1 MSRGLGDVYKRQ
13 INNNINVEGIFTHIY
28 NASNETDYNKQI
40 EVFEKLLKEIDISK
54 VPIIHISASEALTNY
69 KRPKEANGCRLG
81 IIMYGFSEKI
91 NLESPVKLIS
101 EVVQIHNLKKGEVV
115 GYNGIFKAEEDTKI
129 GVIPVGYAD
138 GIIRKNTGRYV
149 YINNKKYKIVGN
161 VCMDMLFVEIDEE
174 VHLYDKVEVL
184 KDNKHIKETANHL
197 ETIPYEIL
205 CQIGGRVPRIYKN
218 N

>member
-1 MSRGLGDVYKRQ
+1 MGMLLNTSNNKYIVKSTARGVLSHNMNTWQCFGEFLEKGKQSKLSITIDNRIKSWFKNYNDKEIERM
-13 INNNINVEGIFTHIY
+13 INAIFNILENNNIKEF
-28 NASNETDYNKQI
+28 
-40 EVFEKLLKEIDISK
+40 KEIK
-54 VPIIHISASEALTNY
+54 
-69 KRPKEANGCRLG
+69 
-81 IIMYGFSEKI
+81 
-91 NLESPVKLIS
+91 NLKWSQIVKLIS